1 MPSQSSGTIGGEKQ
15 RCDRGAAH
23 HESLGSCPPTARPGS
38 NEYTNEDVLSFY
50 NAISPDVFAL
60 LGALNSKLNR
70 DDMVTLHYVDLL
82 DDQTPNESHLDLI
95 YLHNKLKS
103 LEGYWERAA
112 LKRYLYITPPLINNG
127 RNFRVYHTTA

>member
-1 MPSQSSGTIGGEKQ
+1 MEQGTRIEMREPKYNRLVFRGTVLEAMDNDVILLLKDYPDNRKALPSGVEAKYIQ
-15 RCDRGAAH
+15 
-23 HESLGSCPPTARPGS
+23 
-38 NEYTNEDVLSFY
+38 V
-50 NAISPDVFAL
+50 
-60 LGALNSKLNR
+60 
-70 DDMVTLHYVDLL
+70 L